1 MSDLISSSRQEVLRH
16 VNSKLVLTYWGIGQ
30 LIVEDEQGGEARA
43 EYGKAVLKDLAKD
56 LTTRFGKGFDLT
68 NLRKMRQFYLTFP
81 IRDAVRLELGWT
93 HYRILMKIESL
104 SAREWYMN
112 VAVASNWS
120 TRALE

>member
-1 MSDLISSSRQEVLRH
+1 M
-16 VNSKLVLTYWGIGQ
+16 
-30 LIVEDEQGGEARA
+30 
-43 EYGKAVLKDLAKD
+43 KDLAKD